1 MLRVGGFFWHAM
13 TKQTKAEL
21 ALLATTFI
29 WGSTFAFVKMS
40 LVDISP
46 ILMGAVRFTVAA
58 LFFLLIS
65 WKNIFPLPDGALARS
80 SLLGF
85 LLFAGFISQNIG
97 LVYTTASKS
106 AFITSLM
113 VVFVPFFQYFV
124 ERRPPTWGN
133 VLGIGIVLIGLWF
146 LTSPSGAEFNVG
158 DGLTLFTAVVFA
170 LYIVYLDIASKAMS
184 PVQLTFLQSA
194 ATGMLS
200 WFAALGF
207 ERMVF
212 NPTTSMITSL
222 AYLTLFA
229 TIITTFVQTTFQK
242 DTTPTR
248 AVIIFTVEP
257 VWAAI
262 IAYVVLG
269 EHLGALGILGGAL
282 IILGVLVSELS
293 VNILGLNRAVTK

>member
-1 MLRVGGFFWHAM
+1 M

-46 ILMGAVRFTVAA
+46 ILMGAVRFTIAA

-65 WKNIFPLPDGALARS
+65 WKKILPLPDGALAKGI
-80 SLLGF
+80 LLGF
-85 LLFAGFISQNIG
+85 FLFAGFISQNIG

-113 VVFVPFFQYFV
+113 VVFVPLFQYFV

-133 VLGIGIVLIGLWF
+133 VVGIAIVLIGLWF
-146 LTSPSGAEFNVG
+146 LTSPSGAEFNFG
-158 DGLTLFTAVVFA
+158 DALTLGTAVVFA
-170 LYIVYLDIASKAMS
+170 LYIVYLDVASKAMS

-194 ATGMLS
+194 STGTFS
-200 WFAALGF
+200 AVAAIGF

-212 NPTTSMITSL
+212 NPTTSMLASL
-222 AYLTLFA
+222 AYLTIFA
-229 TIITTFVQTTFQK
+229 TIITTFVQTKYQK
-242 DTTPTR
+242 ETTPTR

-257 VWAAI
+257 VWASI
-262 IAYVVLG
+262 IAYIVLG
-269 EHLGALGILGGAL
+269 EQLGALGILGGAL
-282 IILGVLVSELS
+282 IIGGVLASELS
-293 VNILGLNRAVTK
+293 DKIPILNRAIVQNEHS